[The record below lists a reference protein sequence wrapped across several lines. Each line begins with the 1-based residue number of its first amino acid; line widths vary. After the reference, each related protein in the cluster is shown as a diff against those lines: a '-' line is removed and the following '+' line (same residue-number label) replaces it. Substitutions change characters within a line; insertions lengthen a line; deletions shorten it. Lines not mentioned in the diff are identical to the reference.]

1 MGQRAVSN
9 GRLYVAS
16 MVDPKFLLLPILQQH
31 KARFSPIEQVSPS
44 ESWADRRLAMGLFV
58 FRHTGIRDNLGYDL
72 GVCFRFSLESLVAC

>member
-31 KARFSPIEQVSPS
+31 KARFSPIEQVG
-44 ESWADRRLAMGLFV
+44 LAMGFFV